1 MAYDGRKMRSARR
14 SFTVL
19 VLVAALFASLAALS
33 RPRAAL
39 PAVPSIEV
47 RATRIEL
54 PPGDPARGRL
64 GALVFRSGLVLESGD
79 PRFGGLSD
87 LRLSPDGRR
96 IFAVSD
102 CGYGFSAELV
112 HDEGGTLAGVEG
124 PRLVDLTG
132 PGGRALR
139 IGEND
144 AESLVADGP
153 GLEVGFEG
161 RGRVWRYAADPP
173 FGPPVEPVPTPPG
186 LALCGSNMGIETMAR
201 LDATRRLL
209 VCEGERMP
217 SLTVPAW
224 IGMPG
229 AWTARHYP
237 LHFEGGWAGEPFR
250 PTSATRLDDGDVLV
264 LERRFPPF
272 GSRVV
277 RVPRASVE
285 APDGPLAP
293 VEIASLEGSVLVD
306 NYEGIEARRDPSGR
320 TLVYLI
326 SDDNSCAKPG
336 GTRVS
341 LARTHLLLFE
351 LAD

>member
-1 MAYDGRKMRSARR
+1 MRAARR
-14 SFTVL
+14 SITVL
-19 VLVAALFASLAALS
+19 VLVAAIFASLAALS
-33 RPRAAL
+33 RLRAAL
-39 PAVPSIEV
+39 PPAPSIEV
-47 RATRIEL
+47 QATRIQL

-64 GALVFRSGLVLESGD
+64 GALLFRGGLVLESGD

-96 IFAVSD
+96 MVAVSD

-112 HDEGGTLAGVEG
+112 HDEAGGLAGIEA
-124 PRLVDLTG
+124 PRLVELTG

-144 AESLVADGP
+144 AESLVADGS

-161 RGRVWRYAADPP
+161 RGRVWRYTADPP
-173 FGPPVEPVPTPPG
+173 FSPPVEPVPTPPG

-209 VCEGERMP
+209 ICEGERTP

-224 IGMPG
+224 IGVPGG
-229 AWTARHYP
+229 AWTERRYP

-285 APDGPLAP
+285 ATGGPLAP
-293 VEIASLEGSVLVD
+293 VEIASLEGSALVD
-306 NYEGIEARRDPSGR
+306 NYEGIEARRDEAGR

-336 GTRVS
+336 GTRIS
-341 LARTHLLLFE
+341 LARTRLLLFE